1 MADNLSRSLK
11 RLAVSDLR
19 AIAEKSGVDVSSCKS
34 KKDYV
39 QTLSQSDIT
48 EERLTELLEET
59 KDKGKTG
66 ADEMEDVKNDLKEI
80 SEKPG
85 NAKDVPEEEDVEV
98 ERSIDKALLLRP
110 LFFEIDS
117 ETEHA
122 WNRMILGDFAEAM
135 RLNVRSRYEAVER
148 LTNFYL
154 YSAALSIRAS
164 ETLLRDMKGLDPKMA
179 SELRTALAE
188 AKMAFIHGPPKRREN
203 AVEEIEALTTKAVEA
218 FTAHTFG
225 AEQELRDMLQEYA
238 SFGVR
243 THASHELL
251 EIALNAKRSFDLG
264 QYSDILGKARAQ
276 AERDKEARLKEID
289 DAFEQVKTAI
299 EAAKAAGADTKS
311 EESGLKDAKSAMK
324 KNDFKAAI
332 DLLAAV
338 ERTADSAHLERVRL
352 DGAVEAR
359 EIEEITTSIRDA
371 EPDLEEAAMYGL
383 DVQEGLLFV
392 RQTKEALEHRDVV
405 TASKYSMRMRKLAKS
420 MEGDIKRLRTERGV
434 MKHIPEA
441 KCGECGR
448 EALYSF
454 PDGRAKCNECG
465 HTFSFSQDGGGAS
478 AANGSSPPTRQLKG
492 NKKEAAATRKRK
504 HKGLFKK

>member
-1 MADNLSRSLK
+1 MD
-11 RLAVSDLR
+11 D
-19 AIAEKSGVDVSSCKS
+19 
-34 KKDYV
+34 
-39 QTLSQSDIT
+39 
-48 EERLTELLEET
+48 
-59 KDKGKTG
+59 
-66 ADEMEDVKNDLKEI
+66 MEDVKNDLKEI
-80 SEKPG
+80 SERPG
-85 NAKDVPEEEDVEV
+85 NAKDVPEEEDMEV

-122 WNRMILGDFAEAM
+122 WNRMIIGDFAEAM
-135 RLNVRSRYEAVER
+135 RLNIRSRAEAVER

-164 ETLLRDMKGLDPKMA
+164 ETLLRDMKGLDSKMA

-203 AVEEIEALTTKAVEA
+203 TVEEIEALTTKAVEA
-218 FTAHTFG
+218 FIAHTFG

-243 THASHELL
+243 IQASHELL
-251 EIALNAKRSFDLG
+251 DIALNAKRSFDLG
-264 QYSDILGKARAQ
+264 QYSDILEKARAQ
-276 AERDKEARLKEID
+276 AERDKEARLKEIE
-289 DAFEQVKTAI
+289 DAFEQVGTAI

-311 EESGLKDAKSAMK
+311 EESGLKDAKNAMK
-324 KNDFKAAI
+324 KSDFRAAI

-338 ERTADSAHLERVRL
+338 ERMADSAHLERVRP

-359 EIEEITTSIRDA
+359 EIEEITSSIRDA

-392 RQTKEALEHRDVV
+392 RQTREALEHRDVV

-420 MEGDIKRLRTERGV
+420 MEGDIRRLRTERGV
-434 MKHIPEA
+434 LKHIPDA
-441 KCGECGR
+441 KCGECGK
-448 EALYSF
+448 EALYQY

-465 HTFSFSQDGGGAS
+465 HRFSLGAGSEGSAAPQGGA
-478 AANGSSPPTRQLKG
+478 SPPTRQLKADQK
-492 NKKEAAATRKRK
+492 NAAQTRKRK
-504 HKGLFKK
+504 HRGLFKN